1 MCGIAGIV
9 LRPGAGPVELRSRL
23 AAMAAAMAHR
33 GPDDDGVY
41 VAPDGRSGLANRRLA
56 IRDCSPAGHMP
67 MGSLD
72 SGTWI
77 SYNGECYNADELRA
91 ALEREGYRFRSAS
104 DTEVL
109 LYAHLAWGE
118 ALLGRLCGMFAFAIH
133 TAGTAGAPGGLLLA
147 RDRLGVKPLYYADTP
162 TAFVFASELK
172 TLLASGLV
180 GRTLDPAALAAYL
193 LLGSVPSPLTIYRD
207 IRSLE
212 PGHALALNLDRAGP
226 PRLRCYWNLPHAEH
240 EPLDAVAAEERTR
253 TLLRDAVRSH
263 LVSDVPLG
271 AFLSGGLDSSA
282 VVALMREA
290 TSGPIRTCSV
300 VFEEQGYSE
309 GTYARAMAEAVG
321 TEHYE
326 RVLTGPE
333 VLGELERILWAMDQ
347 PTHDGVNTYFVAQ
360 TARQA
365 GLTVALSGLGGD
377 ELFGGYPN
385 TFEGVPRTLRAME
398 LAGRV
403 PGAGALAG
411 AAVAALPVQQR
422 WAKVAAGVG
431 RPTSLAS
438 AYLVQRG
445 LFAPAEVR
453 ALLGSDLW
461 AAAQSFD
468 PVRHIAERAGM
479 GGDEV
484 EPFGWVSRAEL
495 GTYTLNQL
503 LRDTDVMSM
512 AHSLEVRVPLLD
524 HRLVEGMLRLPTAL
538 KRRNGH
544 GPKPLLAQAIG
555 DLLPPLVRERRDK
568 QGFTLPFKHWL
579 RGPLVPRIDEW
590 ASASQGLLQPKAVQA
605 ARQRFEA
612 GRLHWSR
619 LWAIAALQGWAAQ
632 GMR

>member
-1 MCGIAGIV
+1 
-9 LRPGAGPVELRSRL
+9 
-23 AAMAAAMAHR
+23 
-33 GPDDDGVY
+33 
-41 VAPDGRSGLANRRLA
+41 
-56 IRDCSPAGHMP
+56 
-67 MGSLD
+67 
-72 SGTWI
+72 
-77 SYNGECYNADELRA
+77 
-91 ALEREGYRFRSAS
+91 
-104 DTEVL
+104 
-109 LYAHLAWGE
+109 
-118 ALLGRLCGMFAFAIH
+118 
-133 TAGTAGAPGGLLLA
+133 
-147 RDRLGVKPLYYADTP
+147 
-162 TAFVFASELK
+162 
-172 TLLASGLV
+172 
-180 GRTLDPAALAAYL
+180 
-193 LLGSVPSPLTIYRD
+193 
-207 IRSLE
+207 
-212 PGHALALNLDRAGP
+212 LALDLDRAGP
-226 PRLRCYWNLPHAEH
+226 PRLRRYWHLPHAEH
-240 EPLDAVAAEERTR
+240 EPLEAVVAEERTR

-290 TSGPIRTCSV
+290 TSGPIRTCSM

-309 GTYARAMAEAVG
+309 GQYARALAEAVG
-321 TEHYE
+321 AEHHE

-333 VLGELERILWAMDQ
+333 VLGELDRILWALDQ

-385 TFEGVPRTLRAME
+385 TFEGVPQTLRALG

-403 PGAGALAG
+403 PGAGALAS
-411 AAVAALPVQQR
+411 AAVTALPVQQR
-422 WAKVAAGVG
+422 WAKVAAGIG
-431 RPTSLAS
+431 RPPSLAS

-445 LFAPAEVR
+445 LFAPTEVR
-453 ALLGSDLW
+453 ALLGPELW

-468 PVRHIAERAGM
+468 PVRHIAERAGATV
-479 GGDEV
+479 GDTG

-495 GTYTLNQL
+495 STYTLNQL

-524 HRLVEGMLRLPTAL
+524 HLLVEGILRLPTAL

-544 GPKPLLAQAIG
+544 GPKPLLAQAVG

-568 QGFTLPFKHWL
+568 QGFTLPFAHWL
-579 RGPLVPRIDEW
+579 RGPLAPRLDEW
-590 ASASQGLLQPKAVQA
+590 ASASQGLLRPQAVQA
-605 ARQRFEA
+605 ARQRFAA

-619 LWAIAALQGWAAQ
+619 LWAIAVLQGWAAQ